1 VNPLA
6 DRIKAL
12 IRHDGPMSVASYMA
26 LALGDPEHGYYAT
39 REPFGRGGDFVTAPE
54 VSQMFGELIGLWC
67 LVVWQ
72 RMGSPERFELVEL
85 GPGRGTLMADLWRA
99 ASIRRGFVEA
109 ARVHLVETSRRLRA
123 AQAETLA
130 HLPRP
135 PVWHD
140 DIASLPLGPAII
152 VANEFFDALPVRQ
165 FALTEDG
172 WRERLIGLD
181 DDGELA
187 FGLGPGRLEAEATDA
202 PVGTII
208 ETCRPAGAIA
218 GALASRVAAQ
228 GGAFLAIDY
237 GYAEG
242 CGDTLQAVRAHAFA
256 DPLSEPGRA
265 DLTAHVDFGALAN
278 AARGAGARVH
288 GPMTQGDFLVKLGLL
303 DRAAS
308 LGADKAADARGELTA
323 AVERL
328 AGPSGMGTLFKVLA
342 ATSPRFVPPPFDAS

>member
-172 WRERLIGLD
+172 WRERVIGLD
-181 DDGELA
+181 D
-187 FGLGPGRLEAEATDA
+187 
-202 PVGTII
+202 

-308 LGADKAADARGELTA
+308 LGADKAVEARDELTA
-323 AVERL
+323 AVDRL

-342 ATSPRFVPPPFDAS
+342 ATSPRFVPPPFDTP